1 MSSVTSIKTLHIEG
15 IGDVLLKRSRNTR
28 YLRVKV
34 DQKEGIIL
42 TLPGIISE
50 QQAVRFLNEKKAWIQ
65 RSILRQQKVKN
76 QSTIFTDNSD
86 FRTRMHT
93 LYLAR
98 HSKNTIKSVV
108 SGDKILVW
116 FPDHAKA
123 EHPKVQKVI
132 RRAVEEAWRVEAKKY
147 LPVRVKELASRFN
160 FNYNKL
166 TIKNAKTRWGSCSAT
181 NNLNLNLQLM
191 RLPDRLIDYII
202 LHELMHTV
210 HKHHQKSFWN
220 ALEKALPGARNIDKE
235 LNRYH
240 LEYW

>member
-1 MSSVTSIKTLHIEG
+1 MSAVTSLKTLHIEG

-42 TLPGIISE
+42 TLPEVISE
-50 QQAVRFLNEKKAWIQ
+50 KQAIRFLNEKKAWIQ

-76 QSTIFTDNSD
+76 QSTIFTDGCN
-86 FRTRMHT
+86 FKTRTHI

-108 SGDKILVW
+108 SGDKIIVW
-116 FPDHAKA
+116 FPDYAQA

-132 RRAVEEAWRVEAKKY
+132 RRAVEEAWRIEAKQY
-147 LPVRVKELASRFN
+147 LPVRVKQLASHFN
-160 FNYNKL
+160 LHYNKL
-166 TIKNAKTRWGSCSAT
+166 TVKNAKTRWGSCSAT
-181 NNLNLNLQLM
+181 NNINLNLQLM

-210 HKHHQKSFWN
+210 HKNHQKSFWS
-220 ALEKALPGARNIDKE
+220 AMERALPGARTIDKE